1 MALGL
6 ITGLS
11 LDRLYIEKKKKT
23 KPTEQK
29 NFFMLV
35 DAAILM

>member
-11 LDRLYIEKKKKT
+11 LDRLYIKKKT

>member
-11 LDRLYIEKKKKT
+11 LDRLYIEKNKT